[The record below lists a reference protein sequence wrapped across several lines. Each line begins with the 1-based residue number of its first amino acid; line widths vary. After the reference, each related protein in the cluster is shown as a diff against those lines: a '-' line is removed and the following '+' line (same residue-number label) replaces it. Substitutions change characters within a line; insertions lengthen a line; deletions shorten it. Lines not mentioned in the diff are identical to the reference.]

1 MNETQKK
8 QLLLYVTSQGK
19 AISVQSL
26 MAILENMTALDLFN
40 ILEPSQVDDLFVT
53 IRMKFRAKGVTHGAS
68 LGV

>member
-40 ILEPSQVDDLFVT
+40 ILEPSF
-53 IRMKFRAKGVTHGAS
+53 GAFS
-68 LGV
+68 GG